1 MNEHH
6 WDFSS
11 AAALMSQRSI
21 IDVNELDWK
30 AVPAFESYR
39 ATSARSVFLSYGI
52 GGR

>member
-11 AAALMSQRSI
+11 AAALVSQRSI

-30 AVPAFESYR
+30 AVSRLKVIELR
-39 ATSARSVFLSYGI
+39 ARDRCFSRTVSGDI
-52 GGR
+52 